1 MAWNEPGKSDKP
13 ENSPRKPDAPP
24 DLDEVLRN
32 LQQKLRGLFGQKKKN
47 PFSSPTGPSN
57 ASPKASSIMMG
68 PIFIFVAVVFIL
80 IWFFSGFFI
89 VAPAQKAAILRF
101 GKYIKTD
108 EPGLHWIPPFIS
120 SRYIVNVQQVLTYP
134 YQAEMLIQDENI
146 VSVGLVVKYRI
157 NNLQDYLFNV
167 ANPNESLQ
175 QATASA
181 LRQVIGQTKLDD
193 VLTSGLEQVGKET
206 KVVLESTLERYHAG
220 LVVTDVNMQFA
231 KPPEEITA
239 AFDDAIK
246 AREDKPRFEKQAEA
260 YANQVLPAAQGNAS
274 RLIAEANAYKQQVVL
289 NAQGATAQFLALLPQ
304 YQQSLAVT
312 RERMYLDTLQSVLG
326 STPKVMMDTPQG
338 NNMMYLPLDKLIKKS
353 EAFAPAVDQDQ
364 NQTQAQNNASPNSNT
379 TQAALTNIATN
390 QTGGEANVTTS
401 SAYPNRPTYDN
412 GKQGE

>member
-13 ENSPRKPDAPP
+13 ENSPRKPDTPP
-24 DLDEVLRN
+24 DLDEVLKN
-32 LQQKLRGLFGQKKKN
+32 LQQKLKGLFGQKKT
-47 PFSSPTGPSN
+47 PFTPAGPSASSP
-57 ASPKASSIMMG
+57 KSSMMMG
-68 PIFIFVAVVFIL
+68 PIFIFVAVVFLL

-89 VAPAQKAAILRF
+89 VAPAEKAAILRF
-101 GKYIKTD
+101 GKYVKTD

-120 SRYIVNVQQVLTYP
+120 SRYVVNVQQVLTYP

-193 VLTSGLEQVGKET
+193 VLTSGLEKVGQET
-206 KVVLESTLERYHAG
+206 QEVLEKTLERYHAG
-220 LVVTDVNMQFA
+220 LIVTDVNMQFA

-246 AREDKPRFEKQAEA
+246 AREDKPRFEKQAET
-260 YANQVLPAAQGNAS
+260 YANQVVPVAQGNAS

-304 YQQSLAVT
+304 YQQSPQVT
-312 RERMYLDTLQSVLG
+312 RERMYLDALQSVLG
-326 STPKVMMDTPQG
+326 NTPKILMDTPQS
-338 NNMMYLPLDKLIKKS
+338 NNVMYLPLDKLIKKS
-353 EAFAPAVDQDQ
+353 EVSSVVDQSQ
-364 NQTQAQNNASPNSNT
+364 NVETQNIASLQKDSNT
-379 TQAALTNIATN
+379 QVAANSSAS
-390 QTGGEANVTTS
+390 QTGGGS
-401 SAYPNRPTYDN
+401 SAGTGSVYPARPTYDN
-412 GKQGE
+412 GRQGE

>member
-1 MAWNEPGKSDKP
+1 MAWNEPGKSNKP
-13 ENSPRKPDAPP
+13 ENSSRKPDTPP
-24 DLDEVLRN
+24 DLDEVLKN
-32 LQQKLRGLFGQKKKN
+32 LQRKLKGLFGQKKTAFS
-47 PFSSPTGPSN
+47 PAGPSASSP
-57 ASPKASSIMMG
+57 KSSQMMG

-80 IWFFSGFFI
+80 IWFFSGFFV
-89 VAPAQKAAILRF
+89 VAPAEKAAILRF
-101 GKYIKTD
+101 GKYVKTD

-193 VLTSGLEQVGKET
+193 VLTSGLEKVGQET
-206 KVVLESTLERYHAG
+206 QEVLEKTLERYHAG

-260 YANQVLPAAQGNAS
+260 YANQIVPVAQGNAS

-304 YQQSLAVT
+304 YQQSPEVT

-326 STPKVMMDTPQG
+326 NTPKVLMDTPQS

-353 EAFAPAVDQDQ
+353 EVSSTVVDQ
-364 NQTQAQNNASPNSNT
+364 NQNQNQNIVSPNNNATQIAAT
-379 TQAALTNIATN
+379 TSQA
-390 QTGGEANVTTS
+390 GGESEGATS
-401 SAYPNRPTYDN
+401 STYPNRPTYDN

>member
-13 ENSPRKPDAPP
+13 QNAPRKPDAPP

-32 LQQKLRGLFGQKKKN
+32 LQQKLRGLFGQKKK
-47 PFSSPTGPSN
+47 PIFSPAGSSN
-57 ASPKASSIMMG
+57 ASPKPSSMVMG
-68 PIFIFVAVVFIL
+68 PIFIFVGIVFLL

-89 VAPAQKAAILRF
+89 VAPAEKAAILRF
-101 GKYIKTD
+101 GKYVKTD

-193 VLTSGLEQVGKET
+193 VLTSGLEKVGQET
-206 KVVLESTLERYHAG
+206 QEVLEKTLERYHAG

-260 YANQVLPAAQGNAS
+260 YANQIVPVAEGNAS
-274 RLIAEANAYKQQVVL
+274 RQIAEANAYKQQVVL

-304 YQQSLAVT
+304 YQQSPEVT

-326 STPKVMMDTPQG
+326 NTPKVLMDTPQG
-338 NNMMYLPLDKLIKKS
+338 NNMMYLPLDKLIKK
-353 EAFAPAVDQDQ
+353 QDESVETP
-364 NQTQAQNNASPNSNT
+364 NNVETQ
-379 TQAALTNIATN
+379 NIAPLQKAATTN
-390 QTGGEANVTTS
+390 QTGGETS
-401 SAYPNRPTYDN
+401 AATNSAYPNRPTYDN